1 MLPVR
6 KSARRP
12 LSRREHPHRRDRF
25 FATFRQ
31 SLSRESAWRDFRGQW
46 FRKAVGLH
54 AGRGNGRHR
63 NAHPADLHHKRAGR
77 GGHADQLHV
86 GTAGN
91 EEVLSVNPVVGETND
106 GYLSDIRGRHI
117 TPEEGFAAVKNAKG
131 GAVEEGDVS
140 AGTGTNVF
148 QVLAGL
154 RNSWFAPK
162 VRKEHL

>member
-1 MLPVR
+1 VTAFLPH
-6 KSARRP
+6 SGS
-12 LSRREHPHRRDRF
+12 LYREKVPGAIF
-25 FATFRQ
+25 
-31 SLSRESAWRDFRGQW
+31 
-46 FRKAVGLH
+46 V
-54 AGRGNGRHR
+54 GNGFGMLSGSTQVEEMGDIET
-63 NAHPADLHHKRAGR
+63 PIPLTSTTSVPGVADTLISYILALR
-77 GGHADQLHV
+77 
-86 GTAGN
+86 GN

-131 GAVEEGDVS
+131 GAVEEGDVG